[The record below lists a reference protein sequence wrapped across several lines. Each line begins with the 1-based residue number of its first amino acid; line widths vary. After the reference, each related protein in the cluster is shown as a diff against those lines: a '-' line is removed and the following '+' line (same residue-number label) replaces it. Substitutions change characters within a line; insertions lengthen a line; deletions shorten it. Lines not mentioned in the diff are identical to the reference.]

1 MITHKEV
8 GRWED
13 VRFEKLHTEIFQ
25 NSAIASVA
33 VAEEIASI
41 IRDKNSKGQPAVLG
55 LATGSTPIRIYAE
68 LIRMHKEDGL
78 SFANV
83 VTFNL
88 DEYYGISRDNAQSYW
103 SLMHEHLFDHVDILP

>member
-25 NSAIASVA
+25 NAAIASVA
-33 VAEEIASI
+33 VAEEIAAI
-41 IRDKNSKGQPAVLG
+41 IRDRNAKGEMAVLG
-55 LATGSTPIRIYAE
+55 LATGSSPMRVYSE
-68 LIRMHKEDGL
+68 LIRMHKEEGL
-78 SFANV
+78 SFARV

-88 DEYYGISRDNAQSYW
+88 D
-103 SLMHEHLFDHVDILP
+103 